1 MEAARGRETSQSP
14 ADPSAPTGRAGR
26 NLPVAVGVGLALG
39 AVVLVSLYTVKEIFL
54 GVMTAFLALAVRELT
69 QAFASR
75 DVRVPQAPAVAGIVA
90 ALLAAY
96 LAGPVG
102 LAAALALTVLALLT
116 WRMRAGAEGY
126 VRDATAALF
135 IVGYLMLMGGI
146 VALML
151 AADDGA
157 DRIAIFIAVTVSSD
171 IGGYFA
177 GSYLGRHKMAPT
189 ISPKKTWEGFAGS
202 ALACMIVGAWLV
214 PWRLD
219 DGHLWQG
226 ALIGA
231 AAVCAAVVGD
241 LVESMIKRDLGLK
254 DLGTLL
260 PEHGGVMDRL
270 DSLIMTA
277 PVIWLL
283 LELFVGSS

>member
-1 MEAARGRETSQSP
+1 MEAAHGREAPPPPAGPPTS
-14 ADPSAPTGRAGR
+14 TGRAGR
-26 NLPVAVGVGLALG
+26 NLPVAIGVGLALG
-39 AVVLVSLYTVKEIFL
+39 ALVLVSLYTVKEIFL
-54 GVMTAFLALAVRELT
+54 GVMTVFLALAVRELT
-69 QAFASR
+69 QAFGSR
-75 DVRVPQAPAVAGIVA
+75 QIRVPQAPAVAGIVA

-96 LAGPVG
+96 LAGPLG
-102 LAAALALTVLALLT
+102 LAAALALTVLVLLT

-135 IVGYLMLMGGI
+135 IVGYVMLMGGV

-151 AADDGA
+151 APDDGA
-157 DRIAIFIAVTVSSD
+157 DRITIFIAVTVSSD

-177 GSYLGRHKMAPT
+177 GAFLGRHKMAPT

-202 ALACMIVGAWLV
+202 ALTCMVVGAWLV

-226 ALIGA
+226 ALLGA
-231 AAVCAAVVGD
+231 AVVCTAVVGD
-241 LVESMIKRDLGLK
+241 LVESLIKRDLGLK

-260 PEHGGVMDRL
+260 PGHGGVMDRL

-277 PVIWLL
+277 PVVWLL
-283 LELFVGSS
+283 LELFVRTS